1 MRAELAERVLAR
13 VMEWDETEVRGRVQQ
28 LQALAGHKYDEY
40 GGYQPGVQFLESLAS
55 WLFQFDPAR
64 REAAV
69 EFVLKRLVFIS
80 DAEMDHLIAVAYP
93 DLIRPLLAG
102 RVAADLDVPRYRIR
116 YITSSTAFRALQ
128 RRTLV
133 LGLSDGA
140 KLDRLRRASKELS
153 HEQFHLVATMP
164 PKVVADM
171 RNELQK
177 ALGKLGCDEP
187 NTFRHILLVD
197 DFAGSGFT
205 LIRKSDVGFEGK
217 LPKMRDELDRLRTEG
232 AVPADVQ
239 VSVLLYIASD
249 QAITHVRNCLA
260 EAGME
265 WQLLVVQPLE
275 SRFRVDATDPGMVEL
290 CRDYY
295 DPVVTDEHKGEA
307 TLGFRDAAL
316 PLVLSHNTPNDS
328 VCLLWADT
336 TERPDSRRLRA
347 LFPRYERHHPDRP

>member
-1 MRAELAERVLAR
+1 MRAELAERALAA
-13 VMEWDETEVRGRVQQ
+13 VMDWDETELRGRVQE

-40 GGYQPGVQFLESLAS
+40 GGYQAGVQFLESLAS

-69 EFVLKRLVFIS
+69 EFILERLIFVS
-80 DAEMDHLIAVAYP
+80 NAEIEHLIELAYP
-93 DLIRPLLAG
+93 DLIRPLLAA
-102 RVAADLDVPRYRIR
+102 RVAGDLGIPRHRIR
-116 YITSSTAFRALQ
+116 QITSSAEFRALQ

-153 HEQFHLVATMP
+153 HEQFHLVTAIEN
-164 PKVVADM
+164 VVAGM
-171 RNELQK
+171 QAKLRG
-177 ALGKLGCDEP
+177 ALDQLGSDEA

-197 DFAGSGFT
+197 DFSGSGFT
-205 LIRKSDVGFEGK
+205 LIRKADGAFAGK
-217 LPKMRDELDRLRTEG
+217 LPKMRDELELLRERG
-232 AVPADVQ
+232 AVPADVA
-239 VSVLLYIASD
+239 VSVLLYLASE
-249 QAITHVRNCLA
+249 QAITHIRDCMT
-260 EAGME
+260 EAGLE
-265 WQLLVVQPLE
+265 WELLVVQQLD
-275 SRFRVDATDPGMVEL
+275 SRFRVDATDPAMVEL

-295 DPVVTDEHKGEA
+295 DPVVSDEHKGDA

-347 LFPRYERHHPDRP
+347 LFPRYERHHADRP